1 MFSTKINSFIYRN
14 HSYLYSPFNVEV
26 NVYRYH
32 RIYEYVT
39 SQLIPTTISS
49 QGQPCSYKP
58 CAAKPL
64 SGQDSVGSASAFYS
78 RHPGDPK
85 RGRHWRSLCAPG
97 RGLEGRGGAG
107 LWGAGMGRAARVQR
121 GRPGSVPRLS
131 AVSLRTTPWGSWE
144 PEGRPY

>member
-1 MFSTKINSFIYRN
+1 MKINSFIYRN

-32 RIYEYVT
+32 RIYEYVI

-78 RHPGDPK
+78 RHPGDPT

-97 RGLEGRGGAG
+97 GGWRAEEGPGSGGQGWAEPPASSEDAPGRSTPVPGVPKNHALGVVGAG
-107 LWGAGMGRAARVQR
+107 RQVLLGA
-121 GRPGSVPRLS
+121 
-131 AVSLRTTPWGSWE
+131 
-144 PEGRPY
+144 